1 MSNQWQKPELVWI
14 FNRIRRGCHQ
24 TVVQNFS
31 NAHANP
37 FLNGAA
43 VDGGGLQVGVLV
55 GDHQV
60 EDVDEVG
67 HEEAAVLKIK
77 NGGLTEN
84 LTIQQVRLNDSS

>member
-1 MSNQWQKPELVWI
+1 MSNQWQKLELVWI
-14 FNRIRRGCHQ
+14 FNRIRRGSLQ

-31 NAHANP
+31 NANP